1 MKDKATKE
9 EGIPIREAMSRRDF
23 LKAGGAGVAGVLLV
37 GVAGCGRSEE
47 GGSSV
52 KSVGGVTI
60 PTVSVRYGNAE
71 FLDHTDAIIGVEKGW
86 FEEVGINLAPDPA
99 GSLHTPGDHPA
110 VMLADTVDVQS
121 TNYQILLPALA
132 ETDKLRM
139 FAYGDFFIGFALMGQ
154 PEFTSYSEFVEQGMG
169 EQEAVEKAVGQL
181 EGRTLTWSPDA
192 AVRGFG
198 RSVLDA
204 GNLPLEK
211 IKVESL
217 NDSQGLQLM
226 FAGRAD
232 FQIGGA
238 PTRATLEQRGFKPI
252 VTARDLTGIVKPPYQ
267 SAEAL
272 NTVSTNGWG
281 TTVDYW
287 ENNQDTCMR
296 MASVKWRISKF
307 IADNPEEAAEMHV
320 PALNRAAGTDL
331 SVKDALTIYDSVDPY
346 VPFEEQGD
354 LWFDPDKPTY
364 ELTMI
369 EAAINS
375 AVENDVLPEGKA
387 KPEDVTIAHI
397 VYKRAKDS
405 KAKAEDLMVQ
415 AEEAN
420 PEGEAA
426 ELLEA
431 ARHHHGI
438 YNYLDAGRF
447 AQAAVDKL

>member
-1 MKDKATKE
+1 MEEKVTKGQGMLVGKD
-9 EGIPIREAMSRRDF
+9 ISRQDF
-23 LKAGGAGVAGVLLV
+23 LKASGAGLAGVLLL
-37 GVAGCGRSEE
+37 GVAGCGESEQT
-47 GGSSV
+47 GSSV

-86 FEEVGINLAPDPA
+86 FEEVGINLQPEPA
-99 GSLHTPGDHPA
+99 GSLHTPADHPA

-154 PEFTSYSEFVEQGMG
+154 PEFTSYSEFVDQGMS

-181 EGRTLTWSPDA
+181 KGRTLTWSPDA

-198 RSVLDA
+198 RSVLSA
-204 GNLPLEK
+204 GNLPLGEVN
-211 IKVESL
+211 VESL
-217 NDSQGLQLM
+217 NDAQGVQLM
-226 FAGRAD
+226 QSGRAD

-252 VTARDLTGIVKPPYQ
+252 VTARDLTGIAQPPYQ
-267 SAEAL
+267 SAEEL

-281 TTVDYW
+281 TTVGYW
-287 ENNQDTCMR
+287 EENQDTCMR
-296 MASVKWRISKF
+296 MAGVKWRISKF
-307 IADNPEEAAEMHV
+307 IADNPEQAAEIHV
-320 PALNRAAGTDL
+320 PALNRVAGTDL
-331 SVKDALTIYDSVDPY
+331 DVKDGLTIYDSVDPY
-346 VPFEEQGD
+346 IPFEEQGE

-369 EAAINS
+369 AAAINS
-375 AVENDVLPEGKA
+375 AVANDVLQEGDA
-387 KPEDVTIAHI
+387 QPEDVTIAHI
-397 VYKRAKDS
+397 VYKRAQDL
-405 KAKAEDLMVQ
+405 KAEAEDLMAQ
-415 AEEAN
+415 AEEAS

-426 ELLEA
+426 DLLEA

-438 YNYLDAGRF
+438 YNYLDSSRF